1 MENKEITSNV
11 ENVVIIG
18 SGPAG
23 YTAAIYA
30 ARANLQPLLVTGFNS
45 GGIPGGQLMTTTF
58 VENYP
63 GFPDGV
69 LGPELMDL
77 MKAQAERWGTNLY
90 ESDVISI
97 NTDSHPFELKTL
109 EGTIKSNS
117 IIIATG
123 ASANRLG
130 VINED
135 KFWSKGISA
144 CAICD
149 GATPQF
155 RDEELAVIGGGDSAC
170 EEAAYL
176 TKYGSKVH
184 LIVRSEKLRASAA
197 MVDRVKA
204 NPKIE
209 IHWNTKV
216 DKADGSEWL
225 ERIETIH
232 SQEGKGEINI
242 KGLFY
247 AIGHTPNTKFLGNQ
261 IDLDNKGY
269 IACKS
274 GRPETSIEG
283 IFAAGDVVDSEWRQ
297 GVTAA
302 GTGCMAALA
311 TERWLAEK
319 NLAKIIVRETP
330 EPEKKLNS
338 SDFND
343 VTSEDVCLANIEI
356 SNYSS
361 NLIPCQVSLSSIS
374 KNGRGF
380 CLEIYG
386 SEGSLI
392 LKSENQKDYV
402 HGFNLKYS
410 NNENKIQNLTADS
423 RFNFEKTW
431 TDGRIAPVMRI
442 QNLWAQRII
451 NGTPVIPGLCE
462 GLASHKV
469 CEAIRES
476 SKSGLS
482 IKI

>member
-1 MENKEITSNV
+1 MENPRKETDV

-58 VENYP
+58 VENFP

-90 ESDVISI
+90 ESDVVSI
-97 NTDSHPFELKTL
+97 NTDQHPFIIKTL
-109 EGTIKSNS
+109 DGLIKTNS

-155 RDEELAVIGGGDSAC
+155 RNEELAVIGGGDSAC

-184 LIVRSEKLRASAA
+184 LLVRSEKLRASAA

-204 NPKIE
+204 NTKIE

-216 DKADGSEWL
+216 EKAQGKDWL
-225 ERIETIH
+225 EKIETITL
-232 SQEGKGEINI
+232 EKGKSEINV

-247 AIGHTPNTKFLGNQ
+247 AIGHTPNTKFLDNKL
-261 IDLDNKGY
+261 DLDQKGY

-311 TERWLAEK
+311 AERWLSEK
-319 NLAKIIVRETP
+319 NLSKTIIRETA

-338 SDFND
+338 KDFIEEEVNEETFD
-343 VTSEDVCLANIEI
+343 LNSEWQKGSYALRKLYHESKKPLLVIFSSPSCGPCHVLKPQLKRVVKEMKGSVQGVEI
-356 SNYSS
+356 D
-361 NLIPCQVSLSSIS
+361 IDIDQ
-374 KNGRGF
+374 
-380 CLEIYG
+380 EIAKQAG
-386 SEGSLI
+386 
-392 LKSENQKDYV
+392 
-402 HGFNLKYS
+402 
-410 NNENKIQNLTADS
+410 
-423 RFNFEKTW
+423 
-431 TDGRIAPVMRI
+431 
-442 QNLWAQRII
+442 I
-451 NGTPVIPGLCE
+451 NGTPTVQLFKDKLLKKQWQGVKQRSE
-462 GLASHKV
+462 FKD
-469 CEAIRES
+469 AIED
-476 SKSGLS
+476 LL
-482 IKI
+482 